1 MSPQSLPAGDTT
13 AAGSLL
19 PGAVN
24 QKTSPRFS
32 FDHARNASAIAV
44 DHLFTAPP
52 AGASASAIP
61 AKQPAQQLRLLGGQP
76 SVLLARV
83 PSKLATAADGPAT
96 LLLLLL
102 DCRNRPSLFLLHRSK
117 PSSLFLLHRSKP
129 SSLLQH
135 LSNRPSMLL
144 HRNRPSLFLLLHR
157 SKPSSL
163 LLLLHRSKSLLLDR
177 RLSCLLPLLLLLL
190 LLLLHRKCPLSFLD
204 RKRPSLWL
212 LEISSHLLAAD
223 RSSLQRRN
231 GKQLFLSCCVV
242 SHLCVAAKKSQMLKC
257 DTR

>member
-1 MSPQSLPAGDTT
+1 
-13 AAGSLL
+13 
-19 PGAVN
+19 
-24 QKTSPRFS
+24 
-32 FDHARNASAIAV
+32 
-44 DHLFTAPP
+44 
-52 AGASASAIP
+52 
-61 AKQPAQQLRLLGGQP
+61 
-76 SVLLARV
+76 
-83 PSKLATAADGPAT
+83 
-96 LLLLLL
+96 
-102 DCRNRPSLFLLHRSK
+102 
-117 PSSLFLLHRSKP
+117 
-129 SSLLQH
+129 
-135 LSNRPSMLL
+135 MLL